1 MVTLDDKLARMRE
14 ILRELGSVVVA
25 YSGGVDST
33 LLLKVA
39 HDTLGN
45 RAVGA
50 LSASESI
57 AEDEVCEALAVAEQ
71 LGIPVIRL
79 YTREF
84 SDPNYLANPTN
95 RCYFCKTALFDEL
108 TALAARE
115 GIAHIVYGANVDDL
129 GDHRPGAIAAKEYGV
144 RAPLLEAGMTKE
156 DIREAALQLGLPN
169 WDKLAMPCLSSRV
182 PYGTPVEPEVL
193 RKIWRGESLL
203 RRLGFRQVRVRHH
216 GEVARIEVPA
226 EALVRLVEPGLR
238 EQIASQFKEIGY
250 TYVALDLEGF
260 RSGSLNARLPLPVVQ
275 RESVRA

>member
-1 MVTLDDKLARMRE
+1 MVVLDDKLARMRE

-39 HDTLGN
+39 HDTLGD

-57 AEDEVCEALAVAEQ
+57 AEDEVCDALAVAEQ

-129 GDHRPGAIAAKEYGV
+129 GDHRPGAVAAKEYGV
-144 RAPLLEAGMTKE
+144 RAPLLEAGMTKD
-156 DIREAALQLGLPN
+156 DIREAALQLGVPN
-169 WDKLAMPCLSSRV
+169 WDKVAMPCLSSRV
-182 PYGTPVEPEVL
+182 PYGTPVDPEVL

-238 EQIASQFKEIGY
+238 EQIASHFKEIGY
-250 TYVALDLEGF
+250 TYVALDLDGF
-260 RSGSLNARLPLPVVQ
+260 RSGSLNARLPLPVVE
-275 RESVRA
+275 RGSLRA

>member
-39 HDTLGN
+39 HDTLGD

-57 AEDEVCEALAVAEQ
+57 AEEEVCDALAVAEQ

-144 RAPLLEAGMTKE
+144 RAPLLEAGMAKE
-156 DIREAALQLGLPN
+156 DIREAALQLGVPN
-169 WDKLAMPCLSSRV
+169 WDKVAMPCLSSRV

-238 EQIASQFKEIGY
+238 EQIAGQFKEIGY
-250 TYVALDLEGF
+250 TYVALDLDGF

-275 RESVRA
+275 RGSVRA

>member
-1 MVTLDDKLARMRE
+1 MVTLDDKLARMRA

-39 HDTLGN
+39 HDTLGD

-57 AEDEVCEALAVAEQ
+57 AEDEVCDALAVAEQ

-95 RCYFCKTALFDEL
+95 RCYFCKSALFDEL

-156 DIREAALQLGLPN
+156 DIREAALQLGVPN

-250 TYVALDLEGF
+250 TYVALDLDGF
-260 RSGSLNARLPLPVVQ
+260 RSGSLNARLPLPVVE
-275 RESVRA
+275 RGRVRA